1 MIQDKLQFG
10 DEIMNI
16 YELLNKIVV
25 NRRHSL
31 SANLFTEE
39 AREELDENEK
49 HIFDLLRNI
58 SSLGTKINNKGIEF
72 HPMFVMSDGS
82 RTFSIDDISEDD
94 YLVLQNLE
102 LDKIPLI
109 LRALIAD
116 LLWTKKKKFDAAKI
130 AADAYW
136 QLFKLWYKDED
147 NIGTL
152 DMIRRAVC
160 ISAQTKQT
168 ALYNKIQEWF
178 KEFIDTRAASTEGF
192 FALRVMELFLEQK
205 HFDV

>member
-1 MIQDKLQFG
+1 MIQDKLRFG

-72 HPMFVMSDGS
+72 HPIFVMSDGS

-94 YLVLQNLE
+94 YFVLQNLE

-136 QLFKLWYKDED
+136 
-147 NIGTL
+147 
-152 DMIRRAVC
+152 
-160 ISAQTKQT
+160 
-168 ALYNKIQEWF
+168 
-178 KEFIDTRAASTEGF
+178 
-192 FALRVMELFLEQK
+192 
-205 HFDV
+205 

>member
-58 SSLGTKINNKGIEF
+58 SSLGTKINNK
-72 HPMFVMSDGS
+72 
-82 RTFSIDDISEDD
+82 RNRISSNVCNVR
-94 YLVLQNLE
+94 LVVG
-102 LDKIPLI
+102 
-109 LRALIAD
+109 
-116 LLWTKKKKFDAAKI
+116 
-130 AADAYW
+130 
-136 QLFKLWYKDED
+136 LF
-147 NIGTL
+147 
-152 DMIRRAVC
+152 R
-160 ISAQTKQT
+160 
-168 ALYNKIQEWF
+168 
-178 KEFIDTRAASTEGF
+178 
-192 FALRVMELFLEQK
+192 
-205 HFDV
+205 

>member
-82 RTFSIDDISEDD
+82 RTF
-94 YLVLQNLE
+94 
-102 LDKIPLI
+102 
-109 LRALIAD
+109 R
-116 LLWTKKKKFDAAKI
+116 
-130 AADAYW
+130 
-136 QLFKLWYKDED
+136 
-147 NIGTL
+147 
-152 DMIRRAVC
+152 
-160 ISAQTKQT
+160 
-168 ALYNKIQEWF
+168 
-178 KEFIDTRAASTEGF
+178 
-192 FALRVMELFLEQK
+192 
-205 HFDV
+205 

>member
-1 MIQDKLQFG
+1 
-10 DEIMNI
+10 MNI

-31 SANLFTEE
+31 SVNLFTEE

-58 SSLGTKINNKGIEF
+58 SSLGTKIYNKGIEF

-102 LDKIPLI
+102 LDKIPLS

-116 LLWTKKKKFDAAKI
+116 LP
-130 AADAYW
+130 
-136 QLFKLWYKDED
+136 
-147 NIGTL
+147 G
-152 DMIRRAVC
+152 
-160 ISAQTKQT
+160 
-168 ALYNKIQEWF
+168 
-178 KEFIDTRAASTEGF
+178 
-192 FALRVMELFLEQK
+192 
-205 HFDV
+205 

>member
-1 MIQDKLQFG
+1 MIQDKLRFG

-72 HPMFVMSDGS
+72 HPIFVMSDDS
-82 RTFSIDDISEDD
+82 RIF
-94 YLVLQNLE
+94 
-102 LDKIPLI
+102 
-109 LRALIAD
+109 R
-116 LLWTKKKKFDAAKI
+116 
-130 AADAYW
+130 
-136 QLFKLWYKDED
+136 
-147 NIGTL
+147 
-152 DMIRRAVC
+152 
-160 ISAQTKQT
+160 
-168 ALYNKIQEWF
+168 
-178 KEFIDTRAASTEGF
+178 
-192 FALRVMELFLEQK
+192 
-205 HFDV
+205 

>member
-58 SSLGTKINNKGIEF
+58 SSLGTKINNKGIELN
-72 HPMFVMSDGS
+72 HTMFTAEVKKVADKVGRENITEELKANNQMEWVS
-82 RTFSIDDISEDD
+82 RMNNIKNCVNEI
-94 YLVLQNLE
+94 
-102 LDKIPLI
+102 I
-109 LRALIAD
+109 L
-116 LLWTKKKKFDAAKI
+116 
-130 AADAYW
+130 
-136 QLFKLWYKDED
+136 
-147 NIGTL
+147 
-152 DMIRRAVC
+152 
-160 ISAQTKQT
+160 
-168 ALYNKIQEWF
+168 
-178 KEFIDTRAASTEGF
+178 KEYIYC
-192 FALRVMELFLEQK
+192 
-205 HFDV
+205 